1 MLIIFRNQKPG
12 ILKILIEVK
21 SIEIIH
27 CQLRQE
33 IMLYSWFK
41 KKAATCVTAPY
52 SFRAFSGSDASR
64 AYPNY

>member
-27 CQLRQE
+27 YQLRQQ

-41 KKAATCVTAPY
+41 KKLPHV
-52 SFRAFSGSDASR
+52 
-64 AYPNY
+64 